1 MKSTSKLLPILA
13 LFALLGCS
21 KPDPQ
26 LELEK
31 AVRNLPRSSIGS
43 PAYWYEMNGITG
55 WEKVILVFGYVE
67 NFAVCEYMVK
77 LGKKDSPERGFKCT
91 PAN

>member
-1 MKSTSKLLPILA
+1 MKISSSLLFTLLLA
-13 LFALLGCS
+13 TVLGCS

-31 AVRNLPRSSIGS
+31 AVKNLPRNSIGS
-43 PAYWYEMNGITG
+43 PAYWYEMNGLTG
-55 WEKVILVFGYVE
+55 WEKVILVFGYAE
-67 NFAVCEYMVK
+67 NFDVCQYMVNI
-77 LGKKDSPERGFKCT
+77 GKKDSPERDFKCT

>member
-1 MKSTSKLLPILA
+1 MKRSTTLLCVLLLTTA
-13 LFALLGCS
+13 LGCS

-31 AVRNLPRSSIGS
+31 AVKNLPRNSIGS
-43 PAYWYEMNGITG
+43 PAFWFEMNGLTG
-55 WEKVILVFGYVE
+55 WEKVILIFGYAD
-67 NFAVCEYMVK
+67 NFEVCEYMVK
-77 LGKKDSPERGFKCT
+77 LGKKDSPERAFKCT